1 MTNEEHLLAFVT
13 PVTEPPGLAITIN
26 FGMFAGREATPA
38 EVDELA
44 RVLLGMVD
52 SISIVSEQRHEIGRH
67 VGASVHQVRV
77 EVGADA
83 LPQGDD
89 ERSALEQR
97 LVGAAEAWAASC
109 IADRHAEVSE
119 L

>member
-1 MTNEEHLLAFVT
+1 MPVEPVLAFADRA
-13 PVTEPPGLAITIN
+13 PAAPALQIRIN